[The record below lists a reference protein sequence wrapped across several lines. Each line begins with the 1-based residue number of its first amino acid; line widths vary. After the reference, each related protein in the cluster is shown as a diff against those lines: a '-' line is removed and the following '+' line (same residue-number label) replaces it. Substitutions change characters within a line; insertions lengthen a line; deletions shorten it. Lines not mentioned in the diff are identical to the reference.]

1 MVVKRR
7 DGSEHVKILDF
18 GLAKLR
24 ERATDS
30 DRSSVSS
37 GGQVI
42 GTPYYMAPEQV
53 RGEPLDARANLYSVG
68 ATLYRVLTG
77 LTPFDAPSPMSVLAK
92 HLTDDVVP
100 PCTRAPERALPSE
113 AESDRAARDGEGGL
127 GPLPFGARDARRSR
141 ARAR

>member
-7 DGSEHVKILDF
+7 DGAEHIKILDF

-24 ERATDS
+24 ERATDPG
-30 DRSSVSS
+30 RSSVSS

-53 RGEPLDARANLYSVG
+53 RGEPLDARADLYSVG

-77 LTPFDAPSPMSVLAK
+77 LPPFDAPSPMSVLAK
-92 HLTDDVVP
+92 HLTDQLVP
-100 PCTRAPERALPSE
+100 PRARAPEQA
-113 AESDRAARDGEGGL
+113 
-127 GPLPFGARDARRSR
+127 
-141 ARAR
+141 